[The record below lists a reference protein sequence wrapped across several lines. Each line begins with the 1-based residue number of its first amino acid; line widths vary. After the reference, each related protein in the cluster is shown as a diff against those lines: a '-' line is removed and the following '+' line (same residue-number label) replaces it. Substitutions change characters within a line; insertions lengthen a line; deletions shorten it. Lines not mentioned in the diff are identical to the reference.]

1 MFNRH
6 EAHMSAVIRS
16 GPSPTT
22 VTRSRSEQP
31 LHAAQIHD
39 ALLKLPTVQALTGLG
54 KTSIYELVKAGE
66 LRPVKLGA
74 RCTRFRAG
82 DVQAWLQAQAKA
94 SA

>member
-1 MFNRH
+1 MDSKTLS
-6 EAHMSAVIRS
+6 AHT
-16 GPSPTT
+16 PS
-22 VTRSRSEQP
+22 SLSERGAQP
-31 LHAAQIHD
+31 LQAVQIQD
-39 ALLKLPTVQALTGLG
+39 ALLKIPTVQALTGLG

-66 LRPVKLGA
+66 LKPVKLGA

>member
-1 MFNRH
+1 
-6 EAHMSAVIRS
+6 MSNSTKV
-16 GPSPTT
+16 PS
-22 VTRSRSEQP
+22 RAEQP
-31 LHAAQIHD
+31 LHAAQIED